1 MERDYNLDLI
11 KVLAISATILIHL
24 FAPGYNAEV
33 KTNTWY
39 FFIVCGA
46 MLRYCV
52 PVFCIASGY
61 IMQDKEIKI
70 KDVYMKYLPKFIG
83 ALVFTEA
90 LYRLISIWYMYR
102 GGLEISLV
110 DIGRDLYNGNT
121 KVHLYYLFIIAF
133 VYMVMPVIN
142 AFVKNEKGELEYL
155 LKVWIITSLFLT
167 LVFMYFEVPFLVNIK
182 RYVLGGVYNYVMYAL
197 TGAYIKKY
205 KDKILEESVLKYII
219 GWLLSYGWL
228 VMMPIMTS
236 SGETNIEAWE
246 SVNVFIFGLSYS
258 MFCMCLRINIKGEG
272 IKKILSFI
280 SKNVLGIYLYH
291 VIFLD
296 RLHDRGLSYV
306 NFSGYSQGL
315 IILIEFLGILLMSV
329 VLTNIFKRLKLILGK
344 R

>member
-1 MERDYNLDLI
+1 
-11 KVLAISATILIHL
+11 
-24 FAPGYNAEV
+24 
-33 KTNTWY
+33 
-39 FFIVCGA
+39 
-46 MLRYCV
+46 
-52 PVFCIASGY
+52 
-61 IMQDKEIKI
+61 
-70 KDVYMKYLPKFIG
+70 MKYLPKFIG